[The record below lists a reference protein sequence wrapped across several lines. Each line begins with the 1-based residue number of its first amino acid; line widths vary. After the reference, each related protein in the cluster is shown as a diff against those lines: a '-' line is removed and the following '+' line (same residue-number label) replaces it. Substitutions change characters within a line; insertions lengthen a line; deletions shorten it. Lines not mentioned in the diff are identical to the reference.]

1 MRVLFLTV
9 STGHGHNSCAK
20 AMEDYLKQRGTMTFV
35 LDVYE
40 YVHPLLGKTVSDVY
54 SFASGKVPKI
64 YGKFY
69 DIEEEG
75 KGKVVGAMKTLNR
88 AFAKKLL
95 QFIEDH
101 QIDVI
106 ICSHLFAGELVTR
119 LKQSGKLNVPSV
131 GIVTDYTIHPHWE
144 DTDLDYYVTADKGL
158 SRQAALRGIAPDKIK
173 PFGIPI
179 QMKFAQKTDKEQAK
193 EELGFARKDLVL
205 VMMGSMGYGNMTNI
219 IEEADSVDKDYEI
232 AVVCGNN
239 AEAKSAIDEM
249 TFRHK
254 VHNFGFVRNV
264 DLLMD
269 AAECIV
275 TKPGGL
281 SVSESLA
288 KELPMILVDP
298 IPGQEDRNVEFLVN
312 HGIAMITSKTYPV
325 GEALNQLL
333 EDTARREEIQRAI
346 HRIAK
351 PYAAKTV
358 GDFIAEQWG
367 NRG

>member
-20 AMEDYLKQRGTMTFV
+20 AMEDYLKQQGIMTFV

-40 YVHPLLGKTVSDVY
+40 YVHPLIGKTVSDVY
-54 SFASGKVPKI
+54 SFASSKVPKI

-69 DIEEEG
+69 DIEEGG
-75 KGKVVGAMKTLNR
+75 KGKVVGTMKTLNR
-88 AFAKKLL
+88 AFANKLFK
-95 QFIEDH
+95 FIEEH
-101 QIDVI
+101 HIDVI
-106 ICSHLFAGELVTR
+106 ICSHLFAGELITR
-119 LKQSGKLNVPSV
+119 LKETGKLDVPSMGV
-131 GIVTDYTIHPHWE
+131 VTDYTIHPHWE
-144 DTDLDYYVTADKGL
+144 ETNLDYYITADKGL
-158 SRQAALRGIAPDKIK
+158 TRQAALRGITPEKIK

-179 QMKFAQKTDKEQAK
+179 HLKFAEKVSKQQAK
-193 EELGFARKDLVL
+193 EQLGFSQNELVL
-205 VMMGSMGYGNMTNI
+205 VMMGSMGYGNMTSI
-219 IEEADSVDKDYEI
+219 LEEVDSVDKPYDI

-239 AEAKSAIDEM
+239 EEAKEAIDQM
-249 TFRHK
+249 QFRHPI
-254 VHNFGFVRNV
+254 HNLGFVKNV

-288 KELPMILVDP
+288 KGLPMILVDP

-312 HGIAMITSKTYPV
+312 NGVAMISSKTYPV
-325 GEALNQLL
+325 SEAVNQLL
-333 EDTARREEIQRAI
+333 EDTCRREEIKNAI
-346 HRIAK
+346 ERIAK

-358 GDFIAEQWG
+358 GDFIVAQWG
-367 NRG
+367 K